1 MVEIDKDKIE
11 KLSELADICPGQ
23 EVRLTREDV
32 QAINY
37 ARAIIWKYQKIQ
49 DIMED

>member
-23 EVRLTREDV
+23 EVRLTREDIK
-32 QAINY
+32 AIKY
-37 ARAIIWKYQKIQ
+37 ARDVLVSLNKN
-49 DIMED
+49 